1 MGQVVLREEHW
12 HTQSIGDR
20 LARSGRITRFVSE
33 ASVGLG
39 GFVAHIVSK
48 PSRIPGSVGD
58 NTRVQ
63 VEGRAF
69 YTGFMTFVIEAADGI
84 SGSGFIL

>member
-1 MGQVVLREEHW
+1 M
-12 HTQSIGDR
+12 
-20 LARSGRITRFVSE
+20 
-33 ASVGLG
+33 
-39 GFVAHIVSK
+39 AHIVSK
-48 PSRIPGSVGD
+48 SSRIPGSVGD

-69 YTGFMTFVIEAADGI
+69 YTGFTTFVIETADGI